1 MSKSSL
7 SPVAA
12 PVVPVTVLS
21 AVPVSGAGELSS
33 AAVGA
38 RLRIAREARSM
49 SVADAAQALKLG
61 PKQVEALEAENWGA
75 LPGNTMIRGFVRNYA
90 RLLNLDSE
98 ALMRALDAAHLER
111 KLQLDVSSGTSATL
125 PQNSRRAQRRD
136 WLAVWGG
143 LLMLALAGLAYFFVP
158 ADFWQSRLGALGGT
172 RHITLPA
179 PAVAASEPLPTPA
192 GKTEKLPAAA
202 SNEVITPVPL
212 ATPNAVV
219 LADSAPTVTPTPS
232 STNPASLAPAAV
244 GGLKF
249 TFAKDAWVEVR
260 DAEGKLL
267 LNELCAGG
275 GQREVNGQPPFALV
289 VGNATEVKLE
299 YQGRPV
305 DLAPISKGVARL
317 SVQ

>member
-1 MSKSSL
+1 MSKPSL
-7 SPVAA
+7 SPVVA
-12 PVVPVTVLS
+12 PVVPVSVLS
-21 AVPVSGAGELSS
+21 AVPTGAGEISPT
-33 AAVGA
+33 AVGS
-38 RLRIAREARSM
+38 RLRMAREARNM

-61 PKQVEALEAENWGA
+61 PKQVDALEAENWDA

-98 ALMRALDAAHLER
+98 PLMSALDAAHLER
-111 KLQLDVSSGTSATL
+111 TLQLDVSAGTSATL
-125 PQNSRRAQRRD
+125 PQQSRRAQRRD

-158 ADFWQSRLGALGGT
+158 ADFWQSRLGALGGN
-172 RHITLPA
+172 RHVSLPPPAVTANETLPTPASSATKPLPATVNEAVTAVTAPNPVVLADSTPAATPAPAEPVALPTPA
-179 PAVAASEPLPTPA
+179 PAVA
-192 GKTEKLPAAA
+192 
-202 SNEVITPVPL
+202 
-212 ATPNAVV
+212 
-219 LADSAPTVTPTPS
+219 
-232 STNPASLAPAAV
+232 
-244 GGLKF
+244 GLKF

-260 DAEGKLL
+260 DATGKLL

-275 GQREVNGQPPFALV
+275 GQREINGQPPFALV

-305 DLAPISKGVARL
+305 ELAPISKGVARL